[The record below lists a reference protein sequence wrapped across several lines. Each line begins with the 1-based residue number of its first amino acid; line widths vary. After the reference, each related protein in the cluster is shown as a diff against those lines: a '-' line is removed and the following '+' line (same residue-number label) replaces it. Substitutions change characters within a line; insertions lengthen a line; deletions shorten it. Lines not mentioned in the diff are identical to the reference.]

1 MSAIPSIR
9 SPELGAMMRKLTRI
23 VEYSPSRR
31 VMTLIGG
38 DLVRSTKRRISS
50 EKRAPDGTP
59 WVAWSDD
66 YEARKK
72 PGTML
77 KMSGALLRSIQAIVG
92 ADLIEIGSDDIK
104 AGVHQYGHTVSSGPF
119 AGKHIPA
126 RPYLGLS
133 DADQSSIHD
142 RIVDDIRRSF
152 AA

>member
-1 MSAIPSIR
+1 VSGVARIDAR
-9 SPELGAMMRKLTRI
+9 GLNAVMRKISRTMDDA
-23 VEYSPSRR
+23 PSRR

-77 KMSGALLRSIQAIVG
+77 RQSGALLRSIVG
-92 ADLIEIGSDDIK
+92 NVGDDTIEIGSDDIK
-104 AGVHQYGHTVSSGPF
+104 AAVHQYGHTVTSGPF

-133 DADQSSIHD
+133 DADEASIHD
-142 RIVDDIRRSF
+142 RVMDDMRRRF
-152 AA
+152 A